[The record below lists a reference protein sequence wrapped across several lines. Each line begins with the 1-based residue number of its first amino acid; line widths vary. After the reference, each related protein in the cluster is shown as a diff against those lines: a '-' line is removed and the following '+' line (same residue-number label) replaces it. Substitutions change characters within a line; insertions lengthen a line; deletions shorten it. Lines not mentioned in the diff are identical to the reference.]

1 VLAGHPDDPS
11 WGAVHSEAAELL
23 EQTRPLLSLSKKAKK
38 HRRGHF
44 GALSFG
50 ISHGG
55 GQTVPG
61 NLKQEGPNDGPMS
74 RVMHHG
80 SFERFSGF
88 GSSTWSR
95 SFMPLFT
102 NPLSAEVLASWYP
115 ELHAYYADHLEALL
129 TNDPGLVRNY
139 RSSVFA
145 SATVNFGPRTLCFKH
160 RDIANLPF
168 GLCAI
173 TALGSFDPKRGGH
186 LVLWECG
193 LVIEFPAGSTVLI
206 PSAVISHCNTAIGSN
221 EHRYSFTQYSAGGLF
236 RWVQHRFKLD
246 DEYYSELTEEEV
258 EEDKK
263 RNASR
268 WAEGLSMLS
277 PLDKIRTPPVENK

>member
-1 VLAGHPDDPS
+1 VLAGHPDDLS
-11 WGAVHSEAAELL
+11 WSAVHSEAAELL

-61 NLKQEGPNDGPMS
+61 NLKQEGSNGGPMS
-74 RVMHHG
+74 RVVHHS

-88 GSSTWSR
+88 GSSTWAR
-95 SFMPLFT
+95 SFMVLLM
-102 NPLSAEVLASWYP
+102 NPLSAEVFASWYP
-115 ELHAYYADHLEALL
+115 ELHSYYANHLDALL
-129 TNDPGLVRNY
+129 ANDPRLVRNY

-160 RDIANLPF
+160 RDAANLPF

-173 TALGSFDPKRGGH
+173 TALGSFDHKRGGH
-186 LVLWECG
+186 LVLWECR

-206 PSAVISHCNTAIGSN
+206 PSAVISHCNTAIDARES
-221 EHRYSFTQYSAGGLF
+221 RYSFTQYSAGSLF

-246 DEYYSELTEEEV
+246 NEYYSGLTEEEV

-277 PLDKIRTPPVENK
+277 VLDKICTPPVKK